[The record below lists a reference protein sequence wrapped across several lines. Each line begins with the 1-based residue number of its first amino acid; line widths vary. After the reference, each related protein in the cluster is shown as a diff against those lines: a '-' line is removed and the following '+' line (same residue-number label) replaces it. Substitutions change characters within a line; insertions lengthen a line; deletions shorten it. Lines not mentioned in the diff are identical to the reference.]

1 MTDVKTLALR
11 AKAAGRVLAVS
22 GVRQRNDALSNIA
35 DALIASCGD
44 ILAANA
50 VDMARAAVNNMRDSL
65 RDRLLLTE
73 ARICSIAEGV
83 AQIEAADDPLG
94 AGTVTTRPNGLQ
106 ISKVAVPLG
115 LVGFIYEARPNV
127 TADAAA
133 LCVKSGNAV
142 LLRGSRDALNSNIA
156 IANVIRGAIAKAGL
170 PEDCVCLLEVEGR
183 ETVTEMMNLTG
194 ILDVLIPRGGAG
206 FIQTVVTNS
215 RVPVIET
222 GAGIC
227 HVYADCAADID
238 MAVEIIYNAK
248 CSRPSV
254 CNAIEQLVV
263 NEAIAEALL
272 LKIAEK
278 FNASPYTVEIRADAA
293 ALKILGDRA
302 VQASDE
308 DYHTEFGDYIIAVKT
323 VPDLQAAI
331 EHINA
336 TGTGHSEA
344 IVTADYGAAQTFLRE
359 VDAAA
364 VYVNASTRFTDGGE
378 FGLGA
383 EIGISTQKLHAR
395 GPMGLSALTSSKF
408 TIYGNGQI
416 R

>member
-1 MTDVKTLALR
+1 MTDIKTLALR
-11 AKAAGRVLAVS
+11 AKTAGRTLAIS
-22 GVRQRNDALSNIA
+22 GVTQRNAALRNIA
-35 DALIASCGD
+35 DALIASSGE
-44 ILAANA
+44 ILTANA
-50 VDMARAAVNNMRDSL
+50 EDIARAAENNMRESL
-65 RDRLLLTE
+65 RDRLLLTQ
-73 ARICSIAEGV
+73 ARIQAIADSI

-94 AGTVTTRPNGLQ
+94 SGTVTTRPNGLQ
-106 ISKVAVPLG
+106 ISKIAVPLG

-156 IANVIRGAIAKAGL
+156 IASVIRKAIAEAGL
-170 PEDCVCLLEVEGR
+170 PADCVCLTEDGAR

-194 ILDVLIPRGGAG
+194 ILDVLIPRGGAN

-227 HVYADCAADID
+227 HVYVDSAADID
-238 MAVEIIYNAK
+238 MAVEIAYNAK

-263 NEAIAEALL
+263 NEAVAETLL
-272 LKIAEK
+272 LKLAEK
-278 FNASPYTVEIRADAA
+278 FDASPYTVEIRADAA
-293 ALKILGDRA
+293 ALKILGTRA

-308 DYHTEFGDYIIAVKT
+308 DYHTEFGDYIIAITT
-323 VPDLQAAI
+323 VPDLKTAI

-344 IVTADYGAAQTFLRE
+344 IISTDYNAAQTFLRE

-408 TIYGNGQI
+408 TIYGNGQT